1 MFKNLSIKAKLL
13 STVIGLIVLIGL
25 TMLVEMT
32 STINSEVDLILD
44 DSEKTAYKAKE
55 KELENYVSLAFKTVE
70 SYYERTSKE
79 KIKIEV
85 KNYIEEQSDFLFSI
99 INAEY
104 EKNKNV
110 LSENELKNRIES
122 IIAST
127 RYGKSGYFWI
137 NDFNYKMVM
146 HPIKRELTGKY
157 FKNTPK
163 VPFVQLGVDKLKKTG
178 KDVGYI
184 EYSFYNPSSKKTVF
198 KTSILKVFKPY
209 NWIIGTGAYI
219 DDISEKMKNEALKAV
234 ANMKYGKTGY
244 FWINDSKHVV
254 LAHGAKDSLVGEHLY
269 DLKDSKGKY
278 LYREIV
284 KTANEKKEG
293 GIVKYYWTIPGKK
306 GDFEKFSYVKKFE
319 PWDMIIGTGAYVTD
333 IQDSIAEMDART
345 HENMESVII
354 TNIIMIL
361 VLLILISL
369 GIIFFMKKIL
379 FTPLLNFQDGLLN
392 FFKYVNKEQNDI
404 NEIKIEAN
412 DEIGKMSAL
421 INQNIQKS
429 KDIIEQD
436 NMLIH
441 EVKGIVTNVGEGYLD
456 KKIAGSTNNESLEE
470 LKTLLNDMLQNLQSL
485 VGNNINALTEVLE
498 EYANR
503 DFTKKLDSN
512 SSGKIG
518 NSIINMH
525 KMITKI
531 LQDNQEDGLLLRD
544 KSQELSS
551 NVKTLSDNATSQ
563 AASLEETAASIEEI
577 TGNIQQTNGKAQ
589 EMLKISKDTK
599 ASANKGKELASGTAK
614 SMDEINETV
623 MNINEAITVIDQIAF
638 QTNILSLNAAVEAAT
653 AGEAGKGFAVVA
665 QEVRNLAARSA
676 EAAKEIKDLVE
687 NATIKANE
695 GKNVSSSMIE
705 GFTELEGKIQD
716 TSDLIDDVTNAA
728 SEQSLAMSQISDAIN
743 QLDKFTQENASVA
756 DKTNDISQETNQISN
771 DIVENVNMNKF
782 EGKV

>member
-163 VPFVQLGVDKLKKTG
+163 VPFVQLGVDELKKTG

-254 LAHGAKDSLVGEHLY
+254 LAHGAKDSLVGKHLY

>member
-1 MFKNLSIKAKLL
+1 MLKNFSIKVKLL
-13 STVIGLIVLIGL
+13 STVIGSIVLIGL
-25 TMLVEMT
+25 IMLVEMT
-32 STINSEVDLILD
+32 STINGEVDLILD
-44 DSEKTAYKAKE
+44 DSEQTAYKTKE

-70 SYYERTSKE
+70 SYYARTSKE
-79 KIKIEV
+79 KIKNEV
-85 KNYIEEQSDFLFSI
+85 KHYIEEQTDFLFSI

-104 EKNKNV
+104 EKNKGI
-110 LSENELKNRIES
+110 LSENELKDRIKS

-127 RYGKSGYFWI
+127 RYGTSGYFWI

-146 HPIKRELTGKY
+146 HPIKPELSGKY
-157 FKNTPK
+157 FKDTPK
-163 VPFVQLGVDKLKKTG
+163 VPFVQLGVDELKKTG
-178 KDVGYI
+178 EDTGYI
-184 EYSFYNPSSKKTVF
+184 EYSFYNPSSKQTVF
-198 KTSILKVFKPY
+198 KTSIVKVFKPY
-209 NWIIGTGAYI
+209 NWILGTGAYI
-219 DDISEKMKNEALKAV
+219 DDISEKMKKEALKAV
-234 ANMKYGKTGY
+234 ADMKYGKTGY
-244 FWINDSKHVV
+244 FWINDSNHVV
-254 LAHGAKDSLVGEHLY
+254 LSHGANESLIGKNLY
-269 DLKDSKGKY
+269 DLKDAKGTF
-278 LYREIV
+278 LYRDIV
-284 KTANEKKEG
+284 KTANENKDG
-293 GIVKYYWTIPGKK
+293 GVVKYYWPIPGKK
-306 GDFEKFSYVKKFE
+306 GNFQKFSYVKKFE

-333 IQDSIAEMDART
+333 IKDSIDTMDART
-345 HENMESVII
+345 HENVESVII

-361 VLLILISL
+361 VLLVLVSIAVTI
-369 GIIFFMKKIL
+369 FMKKIL
-379 FTPLLNFQDGLLN
+379 FTPLLKFQDGLLN

-404 NEIKIEAN
+404 NEIEIEAN
-412 DEIGKMSAL
+412 DEIGKMSTL

-429 KDIIEQD
+429 KEIIDQD
-436 NMLIH
+436 NKLIH
-441 EVKGIVTNVGEGYLD
+441 EVKDIVTNVGEGYLD
-456 KKIAGSTNNESLEE
+456 KKITGSTNNESLEE
-470 LKTLLNDMLQNLQSL
+470 LKTLLNDMLTNLQAL
-485 VGNNINALTEVLE
+485 VGTNINSLTEVLE

-503 DFTKKLDSN
+503 DFTKKLNSN

-551 NVKTLSDNATSQ
+551 NVRTLSDNATSQ

-577 TGNIQQTNGKAQ
+577 TGNIKQTNGKAQ
-589 EMLKISKDTK
+589 EMLKISRDTK
-599 ASANKGKELASGTAK
+599 SSANKGKELASGTAK
-614 SMDEINETV
+614 SMDEINDTV

-653 AGEAGKGFAVVA
+653 AGESGKGFAVVA

-705 GFTELEGKIQD
+705 GFTELEAKIQD
-716 TSDLIDDVTNAA
+716 TSNLIDDVTNAA
-728 SEQSLAMSQISDAIN
+728 SEQSLAMSQVSDAIN
-743 QLDKFTQENASVA
+743 QLDKFTQENAAVA